1 MGIGRRRGGMGE
13 LRGRDGPHRLAGRL
27 GQLENGGHRAPL
39 SLVQLLMPLL
49 PLASLDGATA
59 LVSLLMAITSLFILT
74 PVV

>member
-1 MGIGRRRGGMGE
+1 MGQLGGG
-13 LRGRDGPHRLAGRL
+13 DGAHRLAGRL
-27 GQLENGGHRAPL
+27 GQLQKVGTGLPL

-49 PLASLDGATA
+49 PLASLPGATA